1 MRKTDFRARVLGWW
15 AMFVLAIGL
24 GAGPAAAE
32 PLRLAT
38 TTSADATGLLDA
50 LAPVLAR
57 EIGVDLQW
65 VAVGTGKALRIAGDC
80 NADVVLVH
88 APDAEARWIAE
99 GFGKDRR
106 EVFYNDFVLVGPQE
120 DPLGLRGG
128 SAIAAA
134 FSKLAAGQG
143 VFVSRGD
150 QSGTHMKENALWQ
163 KAGVQEPTARMQYLS
178 AGQGMMGT
186 LRLAAERR
194 GYTLVDRATWITFM
208 AKDGAQS
215 GLEEMVAGDP
225 LLRNQYSII
234 LVNADRCPNVHEAA
248 ARRFQDWI
256 VSERGQKFVGDFR
269 IHGKQLFVPN
279 AH

>member
-1 MRKTDFRARVLGWW
+1 MGKMGFRVVGVGAVLWVVMG
-15 AMFVLAIGL
+15 I
-24 GAGPAAAE
+24 GAGPVAGEA
-32 PLRLAT
+32 LRLAT

-50 LAPVLAR
+50 LAPVLVR
-57 EIGVDLQW
+57 EIGVDLRW
-65 VAVGTGKALRIAGDC
+65 VAVGTGQALRIAGDC

-88 APDAEARWIAE
+88 APDAEARWIAD

-106 EVFYNDFVLVGPQE
+106 EVFYNDFVLVGPTE

-128 SAIAAA
+128 SDIVAA
-134 FSKLAAGQG
+134 FSLLASKNG

-150 QSGTHMKENALWQ
+150 QSGTHMLEKALWQ
-163 KAGVQEPTARMQYLS
+163 KAGVPEPAESGRYLS

-186 LRLAAERR
+186 LRLAAQRR

-215 GLEEMVAGDP
+215 GLGEMVEGDP

-234 LVNADRCPNVHEAA
+234 LVNAGRCPEVRANA
-248 ARRFQDWI
+248 ARRFQDWV
-256 VSERGQKFVGDFR
+256 VSERGQQFVGDFR
-269 IHGKQLFVPN
+269 IHGKKLFIPN
-279 AH
+279 AR